1 MVLGEE
7 KMSKKNCIMGGLIVA
22 AIGLCVGV
30 LPDICSPEPLVV
42 DDAPVVELTKE
53 ISDEAVSEDASVEEV
68 VNEDTLVAE
77 AVNEDTLVEED
88 SGDDATATSPESP

>member
-1 MVLGEE
+1 
-7 KMSKKNCIMGGLIVA
+7 MSKKNWIVYALIVA

-30 LPDICSPEPLVV
+30 LPDICSPKPLPEPLVV

-53 ISDEAVSEDASVEEV
+53 ISDVAVSEDAS
-68 VNEDTLVAE
+68 VAE

-88 SGDDATATSPESP
+88 SGDDATVPSPESP

>member
-1 MVLGEE
+1 
-7 KMSKKNCIMGGLIVA
+7 MSKKNYIICALIVA

-30 LPDICSPEPLVV
+30 LPDICSPEPIVV

-53 ISDEAVSEDASVEEV
+53 ISDVAVSEDAS
-68 VNEDTLVAE
+68 VAE

>member
-1 MVLGEE
+1 
-7 KMSKKNCIMGGLIVA
+7 MSKKNWIVYALIVA

-30 LPDICSPEPLVV
+30 LPDICSPKPLPEPLVV

-53 ISDEAVSEDASVEEV
+53 ISDVAVSEDAS
-68 VNEDTLVAE
+68 VAE

>member
-7 KMSKKNCIMGGLIVA
+7 KMNKKNWIVYALIVA

-30 LPDICSPEPLVV
+30 LPDICSPKPLPEPLVV

-53 ISDEAVSEDASVEEV
+53 ISDVAVSEDAS
-68 VNEDTLVAE
+68 VAE

>member
-1 MVLGEE
+1 
-7 KMSKKNCIMGGLIVA
+7 MSKKNWIVYALIVA

-30 LPDICSPEPLVV
+30 LPDICSPKPLPEPLVV

-53 ISDEAVSEDASVEEV
+53 ISDVAVSEDASVAEV
-68 VNEDTLVAE
+68 
-77 AVNEDTLVEED
+77 VNEDTLVEED

>member
-1 MVLGEE
+1 MVGGEE
-7 KMSKKNCIMGGLIVA
+7 KMSKKNWIVYALIVA

-30 LPDICSPEPLVV
+30 LPDICSPKPLPEPLVV

-53 ISDEAVSEDASVEEV
+53 ISDVAVSEDASVAEV
-68 VNEDTLVAE
+68 
-77 AVNEDTLVEED
+77 VNEDTLVEED

>member
-1 MVLGEE
+1 MN
-7 KMSKKNCIMGGLIVA
+7 KKNYIICALIVA

-30 LPDICSPEPLVV
+30 LPDICSPKPLPEPLVV

-53 ISDEAVSEDASVEEV
+53 ISDVAVSEDASV
-68 VNEDTLVAE
+68 AP

>member
-1 MVLGEE
+1 MN
-7 KMSKKNCIMGGLIVA
+7 KKNYIICALIVA

-30 LPDICSPEPLVV
+30 LPDICSPKPLPEPLVV

-53 ISDEAVSEDASVEEV
+53 ISDVAVSEDAS
-68 VNEDTLVAE
+68 VAE

-88 SGDDATATSPESP
+88 SDDDATATSPESP

>member
-1 MVLGEE
+1 MN
-7 KMSKKNCIMGGLIVA
+7 KKNYIICALIVA

-30 LPDICSPEPLVV
+30 LPDICSPKPLPEPLVV

-53 ISDEAVSEDASVEEV
+53 ISDVAVSEDAS
-68 VNEDTLVAE
+68 VAE

>member
-1 MVLGEE
+1 MN
-7 KMSKKNCIMGGLIVA
+7 KKNCTIGVLIVA

-30 LPDICSPEPLVV
+30 LPDICSPAPLPEPLVV

-53 ISDEAVSEDASVEEV
+53 ISDVAVSED
-68 VNEDTLVAE
+68 TLTVE

-88 SGDDATATSPESP
+88 SGADATDTSSESQ

>member
-1 MVLGEE
+1 
-7 KMSKKNCIMGGLIVA
+7 MSKKNGIICALIVA

-42 DDAPVVELTKE
+42 DDAPVVELPKE
-53 ISDEAVSEDASVEEV
+53 ISDVAVSEDAS
-68 VNEDTLVAE
+68 VAE

>member
-1 MVLGEE
+1 MVLGEK
-7 KMSKKNCIMGGLIVA
+7 KMSKKNCIICALIVA

-30 LPDICSPEPLVV
+30 LPDICSPEPIVV

-53 ISDEAVSEDASVEEV
+53 ISDVAVSEDASVAEV
-68 VNEDTLVAE
+68 
-77 AVNEDTLVEED
+77 VNEDTLVEED

>member
-1 MVLGEE
+1 MN
-7 KMSKKNCIMGGLIVA
+7 KKNYIICALIVA

-30 LPDICSPEPLVV
+30 LPDICSPKPLPEPLVV

-53 ISDEAVSEDASVEEV
+53 ISDVAVSEDASVE
-68 VNEDTLVAE
+68 E

>member
-1 MVLGEE
+1 
-7 KMSKKNCIMGGLIVA
+7 MSKKNWIVYALIVA

-30 LPDICSPEPLVV
+30 LPDICSPKPLPEPLVV

-53 ISDEAVSEDASVEEV
+53 ISDVAVSEDASVEEV

>member
-1 MVLGEE
+1 MN
-7 KMSKKNCIMGGLIVA
+7 KKNCTIGVLIVA

-30 LPDICSPEPLVV
+30 LPDICSPAPLPEPLVV

-53 ISDEAVSEDASVEEV
+53 ISDVAVSED
-68 VNEDTLVAE
+68 TLTVE

-88 SGDDATATSPESP
+88 SGDDATATSSESQ

>member
-1 MVLGEE
+1 
-7 KMSKKNCIMGGLIVA
+7 MSKKNWIVYALIVA

-30 LPDICSPEPLVV
+30 LPDICSPKPLPEPLVV

-53 ISDEAVSEDASVEEV
+53 ISDVAVSEDASVE
-68 VNEDTLVAE
+68 E

>member
-1 MVLGEE
+1 MN
-7 KMSKKNCIMGGLIVA
+7 KKNCTIGVLIVA

-30 LPDICSPEPLVV
+30 LPDICSPAPLPEPLVV

-53 ISDEAVSEDASVEEV
+53 ISDVAVSED
-68 VNEDTLVAE
+68 TLTVE

-88 SGDDATATSPESP
+88 SGDDATDTSSESQ

>member
-1 MVLGEE
+1 
-7 KMSKKNCIMGGLIVA
+7 MSKKNYIICALIVA

-30 LPDICSPEPLVV
+30 LPDICSPKPLPEPLVV

-53 ISDEAVSEDASVEEV
+53 ISDVAVSEDAS
-68 VNEDTLVAE
+68 VAE

>member
-1 MVLGEE
+1 MN
-7 KMSKKNCIMGGLIVA
+7 KKNYIICALIVA

-30 LPDICSPEPLVV
+30 LPDICSPKPLPEPLVV

-53 ISDEAVSEDASVEEV
+53 ISDVAVSEDASVAEV
-68 VNEDTLVAE
+68 
-77 AVNEDTLVEED
+77 VNEDTLVEED

>member
-1 MVLGEE
+1 
-7 KMSKKNCIMGGLIVA
+7 MSKKNWIVYALIVA

-53 ISDEAVSEDASVEEV
+53 ISDVAVSEDASVAEV
-68 VNEDTLVAE
+68 
-77 AVNEDTLVEED
+77 VNEDTLVEED

>member
-1 MVLGEE
+1 
-7 KMSKKNCIMGGLIVA
+7 MSKKNWIVYALIVA

-30 LPDICSPEPLVV
+30 LPDICSPKPLPEPLVV
-42 DDAPVVELTKE
+42 DDAPGVELTKE
-53 ISDEAVSEDASVEEV
+53 ISDVAVSEDAS
-68 VNEDTLVAE
+68 VAE

>member
-1 MVLGEE
+1 
-7 KMSKKNCIMGGLIVA
+7 MSKKNCTICALIVA

-30 LPDICSPEPLVV
+30 FPDICSPKPLPEPLVV

-53 ISDEAVSEDASVEEV
+53 ISNVAVSEDAS
-68 VNEDTLVAE
+68 VAE

>member
-7 KMSKKNCIMGGLIVA
+7 KMSKKNFTICILIVA
-22 AIGLCVGV
+22 SIGICVGV

-42 DDAPVVELTKE
+42 DDVPVIELTQE
-53 ISDEAVSEDASVEEV
+53 ISDVAVSEDASVE
-68 VNEDTLVAE
+68 E

-88 SGDDATATSPESP
+88 SGDDATVPSPESP

>member
-1 MVLGEE
+1 
-7 KMSKKNCIMGGLIVA
+7 MSKKNWIVYALIVA

-30 LPDICSPEPLVV
+30 LPDICSPKPLPEPLVV

-53 ISDEAVSEDASVEEV
+53 ITDVAVSEDAS
-68 VNEDTLVAE
+68 VAE

>member
-1 MVLGEE
+1 MN
-7 KMSKKNCIMGGLIVA
+7 KKNYIICALIVA

-53 ISDEAVSEDASVEEV
+53 ISDVAVSEDASVAEV
-68 VNEDTLVAE
+68 
-77 AVNEDTLVEED
+77 VNEDTLVEED

>member
-1 MVLGEE
+1 MN
-7 KMSKKNCIMGGLIVA
+7 KKNYIICALIVA

-30 LPDICSPEPLVV
+30 LPDICSPKPLPEPLVV

-53 ISDEAVSEDASVEEV
+53 ISDVAVSEDA
-68 VNEDTLVAE
+68 LVAE